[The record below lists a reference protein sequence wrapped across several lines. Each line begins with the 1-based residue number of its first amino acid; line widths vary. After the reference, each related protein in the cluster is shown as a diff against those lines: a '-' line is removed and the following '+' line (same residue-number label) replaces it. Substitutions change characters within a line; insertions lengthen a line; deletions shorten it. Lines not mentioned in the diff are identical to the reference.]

1 MIEKDLARQV
11 LPFDEPEILNYICQ
25 FSEIRH
31 YGKGEG
37 IYGIGEVQ
45 AKIYMLLE
53 GIVQFYFLDETQ
65 ERITDSFFSGPW
77 ITVNTCE
84 IYLWEQAPSVTAT
97 EAVTDC
103 LIWEMAMEKVTQLM
117 QLYPKMV
124 KFYIEGLEKALCLQ
138 NEINKKRLYLS
149 GIKRYEWFCEKWPE
163 IDQLA
168 SNHQIATFL
177 GMRSE
182 SLSRLRYQKRERDLR
197 KLDEE
202 IKLRSTWDSTMKL
215 KIGIYDTETIWLNQ
229 AKEMIENY
237 VKAYQNQV
245 EVQIFCKFAEI
256 SENLQGG
263 ERKAPHIL
271 FVDIEKN
278 SKKVIELVKE
288 INRCRPMCQVV
299 YISSSFTHIMDIYE
313 TKHLYYVLKERF
325 EEKLPSIMFK
335 AMRALA

>member
-45 AKIYMLLE
+45 TKIYMLLE
-53 GIVQFYFLDETQ
+53 GVVQFYFLDETQ

-84 IYLWEQAPSVTAT
+84 IYLWEQTPSVAAT
-97 EAVTDC
+97 ETVTDC
-103 LIWEMAMEKVTQLM
+103 LIWEMPMGKVSQLM

-124 KFYIEGLEKALCLQ
+124 RFYIEGLERALCLQ

-149 GIKRYEWFCEKWPE
+149 GSKRYEWFCEKWPE

-182 SLSRLRYQKRERDLR
+182 SLSRLRYQKREKDIRELN
-197 KLDEE
+197 EE
-202 IKLRSTWDSTMKL
+202 IKLRSAWESTMKL
-215 KIGIYDTETIWLNQ
+215 KIGIYDTENIWLNQ
-229 AKEMIENY
+229 AKDMIENY
-237 VKAYQNQV
+237 VKAYKKHV
-245 EVQIFCKFAEI
+245 DVQIYCKFSEI

-263 ERKAPHIL
+263 ENARYRTYCLWIL
-271 FVDIEKN
+271 KRTAKKSLN
-278 SKKVIELVKE
+278 WSKKLTDASQCA
-288 INRCRPMCQVV
+288 RLF
-299 YISSSFTHIMDIYE
+299 ISAAAFLTLWIFMRQSIHIMC
-313 TKHLYYVLKERF
+313 
-325 EEKLPSIMFK
+325 
-335 AMRALA
+335 